1 MSFATVA
8 LVLAVLLAC
17 VVGVW
22 LVRRHGSRGPSLAR
36 AARVEP
42 TVHHPDQ
49 AQPLRQ
55 YSPQNVGNDAS
66 ARPWERSQSTFGD
79 LDGTDATS
87 TPSTQPGFDA
97 ESFLRLS
104 RDNFI
109 RLQDAWDRGDV
120 PVLRGMMTGDML
132 QQIQAQLTAREA
144 QPGAAVSK
152 TTVDMLEAK
161 LLAVEAQDGAHLA
174 SVEFSGLLREGA
186 ATGPSPFREVWS
198 ILRAPSESGWQV
210 AGVQALQ

>member
-22 LVRRHGSRGPSLAR
+22 LVKRRGPHRSSLAR

-42 TVHHPDQ
+42 IVHHPDE

-79 LDGTDATS
+79 LEGADASSTS
-87 TPSTQPGFDA
+87 QWGFDA

-132 QQIQAQLTAREA
+132 QQIQAQLAAREA
-144 QPGAAVSK
+144 QAGAAVSK
-152 TTVDMLEAK
+152 TVVDMLEAK

-198 ILRAPSESGWQV
+198 ILRAPSDSDWQV